1 MKDYKAHLESLIADI
16 RRKVFEEEELKDT
29 FKFINKNYE
38 IIQKQL
44 TELTTVLDK
53 QNNSIPI
60 QFIDN
65 TKFIDLM
72 GISSKTAQVWRDKG
86 IIGFSQIGNKIYYRT
101 DDIRELLDKNY
112 NRPNNI

>member
-1 MKDYKAHLESLIADI
+1 MKDYKAHLETLIADI
-16 RRKVFEEEELKDT
+16 RKKVFEEEELKDT

-44 TELTTVLDK
+44 AELTKILDK
-53 QNNSIPI
+53 QNKTIPI
-60 QFIDN
+60 QLIDN
-65 TKFIDLM
+65 LKFIELM

-86 IIGFSQIGNKIYYRT
+86 IIGFSQIGNKIYYRIE
-101 DDIRELLDKNY
+101 DIKKLLDNNY

>member
-1 MKDYKAHLESLIADI
+1 MKDYKAHLETLIADI

-29 FKFINKNYE
+29 FKLINKNYE

-72 GISSKTAQVWRDKG
+72 GISLKTSQVWRNNG
-86 IIGFSQIGNKIYYRT
+86 IVNFSQIGNKIYYRIS
-101 DDIRELLDKNY
+101 DIQDLLNKNY
-112 NRPNNI
+112 RKSNQQ